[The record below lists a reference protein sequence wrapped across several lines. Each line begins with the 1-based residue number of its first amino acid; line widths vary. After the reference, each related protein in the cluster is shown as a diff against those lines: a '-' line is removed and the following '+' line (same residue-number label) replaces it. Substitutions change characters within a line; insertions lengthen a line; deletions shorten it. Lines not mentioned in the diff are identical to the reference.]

1 MNWILEN
8 WIEVIGALAGFIY
21 IFLEIK
27 EDKLMWPV
35 GIITSVFY
43 IIIFFNSKLYAD
55 MGLQFYYVLISI
67 YGWYWW
73 VYGAKKSNSKELP
86 ITKLDLKL
94 GLTLLAISSVI
105 FIIIGYY
112 LDNYTDSNIPYWD
125 AFTTALSITA
135 TWMLTRKIIEQWLVW
150 IIVNIVSSGLYIYK
164 ELYITVALYL
174 VFLVLAF
181 VGYYQWKKKLSR

>member
-94 GLTLLAISSVI
+94 GLTLLAISSLI

-164 ELYITVALYL
+164 ELYITVALYF